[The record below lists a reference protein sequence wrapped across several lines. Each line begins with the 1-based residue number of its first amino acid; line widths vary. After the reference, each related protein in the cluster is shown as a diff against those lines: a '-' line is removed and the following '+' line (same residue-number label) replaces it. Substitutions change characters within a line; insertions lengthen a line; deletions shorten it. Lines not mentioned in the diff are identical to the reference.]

1 MGAENSRRTI
11 GVAFMHLSGR
21 YVHRIVPED
30 VGKRVSVRI
39 RLPDG
44 RFTDIVGVVED
55 WTDGVLLMRRRD
67 DSTAEVV
74 ESTIVASRIVP
85 PAPPRRRARRDDRP

>member
-1 MGAENSRRTI
+1 
-11 GVAFMHLSGR
+11 MHLSGR

-55 WTDGVLLMRRRD
+55 WTDGVLLIRRRD
-67 DSTAEVV
+67 DSIAEVV

>member
-1 MGAENSRRTI
+1 
-11 GVAFMHLSGR
+11 MHLSGR

-44 RFTDIVGVVED
+44 RFTDVVGVVEG
-55 WTDGVLLMRRRD
+55 WTDGVLLIRRRD
-67 DSTAEVV
+67 DSIAEVV
-74 ESTIVASRIVP
+74 ESTIVSNGIVP
-85 PAPPRRRARRDDRP
+85 HAPTRRRARRDDRP